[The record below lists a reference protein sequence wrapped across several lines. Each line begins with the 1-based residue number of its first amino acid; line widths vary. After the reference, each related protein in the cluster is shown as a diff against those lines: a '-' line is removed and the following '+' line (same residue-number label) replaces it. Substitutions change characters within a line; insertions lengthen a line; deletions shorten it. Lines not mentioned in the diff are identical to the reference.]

1 MCSRRGFVIVMCRAL
16 SIVQGMELT
25 TQLVVD
31 EPHYAFVCAC
41 VCVCFFFVCH
51 VELTLVDRIM
61 CYRSQQQ
68 VP

>member
-1 MCSRRGFVIVMCRAL
+1 MCSCRGFAIVMCRAL

-41 VCVCFFFVCH
+41 VCVCVFLFV
-51 VELTLVDRIM
+51 T
-61 CYRSQQQ
+61 SN
-68 VP
+68 